1 MSARTIAIAF
11 AAAALLVSATARAAG
26 PTVTVGHNRIDPAQV
41 SVKAGGSVTFH
52 NVDEMPGGHT
62 IAADDG
68 SFTSPPLK
76 KDESFTQKF
85 DKPGTVHIHIVQHP
99 GAKGEIDVTQ

>member
-1 MSARTIAIAF
+1 MSARSLALALT
-11 AAAALLVSATARAAG
+11 AALLLGSAAARAAG
-26 PTVTVGHNRIDPAQV
+26 PTVTVGHNLIDPAKV
-41 SVKAGGSVTFH
+41 TIKAGGSVTFH

-68 SFTSPPLK
+68 SFTSPPMK

-99 GAKGEIDVTQ
+99 NAKGEIDVTP